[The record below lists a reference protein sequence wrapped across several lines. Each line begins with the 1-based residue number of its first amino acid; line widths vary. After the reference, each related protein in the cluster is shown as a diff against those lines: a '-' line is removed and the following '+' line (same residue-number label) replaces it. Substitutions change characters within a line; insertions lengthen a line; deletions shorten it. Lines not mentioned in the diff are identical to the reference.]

1 MTFAEKQEQYAK
13 LLVKLGVNIQPEQE
27 LVVRC
32 AAEAAPFARLVAKE
46 AYEAGAKGGYRAL
59 SGRNSDK
66 AAL

>member
-32 AAEAAPFARLVAKE
+32 AAEAAPLRGLLPKRHMRLVRK
-46 AYEAGAKGGYRAL
+46 RL
-59 SGRNSDK
+59 SCTFGTK
-66 AAL
+66 F

>member
-32 AAEAAPFARLVAKE
+32 AAEAHLCAACCQ
-46 AYEAGAKGGYRAL
+46 
-59 SGRNSDK
+59 SGI
-66 AAL
+66 